1 MKEYTIKMKFSVE
14 SEKANLGKIS
24 QFAEELSRKILDDDN
39 FTYSD
44 DIEIIDKKR
53 KRRRNNS
60 DDDDSDIEEIQDETN
75 QRVGSVR

>member
-24 QFAEELSRKILDDDN
+24 QFAEELSRKILEDDN

-44 DIEIIDKKR
+44 DIEIIDI
-53 KRRRNNS
+53 S
-60 DDDDSDIEEIQDETN
+60 VDDILDHNDYDFEEVYGCFLLYRGDDCND
-75 QRVGSVR
+75 